1 MQRLL
6 DTYPKAIWL
15 NPEPLQR
22 WEYTPSIRMIN
33 EIMEERMY
41 PLTVRG
47 LEEGMRSLR

>member
-1 MQRLL
+1 
-6 DTYPKAIWL
+6 
-15 NPEPLQR
+15 
-22 WEYTPSIRMIN
+22 MIN